1 MLCARLSL
9 PPPPPV
15 PLWLTLQSTHQAG
28 PPIIIWTE
36 WQHSVS
42 LSPPTVYS
50 IICLVVVVVVVGLY
64 SHSNVDMKQVRVS
77 YLSFDEKL

>member
-15 PLWLTLQSTHQAG
+15 PLWLTLQSTHPAG

-50 IICLVVVVVVVGLY
+50 IICLVVVVVVGLY
-64 SHSNVDMKQVRVS
+64 QTLYTFECR
-77 YLSFDEKL
+77 YETGPRELFEF